1 LPAPPDHCLI
11 FFAKGKEL
19 TAKES
24 MPDDQRALSDRAI
37 DSHVKNLRRK
47 LERLLPGQETIR
59 SIYGV
64 GYRFDGL

>member
-1 LPAPPDHCLI
+1 
-11 FFAKGKEL
+11 
-19 TAKES
+19 